1 MMLFEVAILF
11 FFGLTIIM
19 CCIMF
24 IKLTINKNRKRKYI
38 KLKSM
43 ADILVRNAIFY
54 DNNAQKSAIPVTF
67 RTSKMLSNSNFRAI
81 LVKELLSAKKN
92 ISGTSATNL
101 ENLYNQLNLD
111 KYASKKLKDRRW
123 HIKAKAIQE
132 LGIMGQKK
140 YLNTIYRAT
149 NSKNELVRME
159 AQITVVKMF
168 GFEGLRFLDVV
179 SYQITEWQQIQ
190 LMQELSRV
198 STDNFSGIEKWL
210 DSDNQSVVVFALKLV
225 RNYHRFELYKQVIDL
240 LYHKS
245 DLVRFEAIY
254 TLGKIYTVDTSKILI
269 DSYAQETLNNR
280 IAIVKTL
287 QLIGFDDDIP
297 KLISFL
303 EHENDNELKR
313 HIVRTIAKISP
324 AGLKNISILFQSE
337 QYPLDQIVKQIEGE
351 FA

>member
-11 FFGLTIIM
+11 FVGLSIIM
-19 CCIMF
+19 CCIML
-24 IKLTINKNRKRKYI
+24 IKLTVNKNKKKKYN

-54 DNNAQKSAIPVTF
+54 DNNAQKTAIPITL
-67 RTSKMLSNSNFRAI
+67 RTSKMLSNSNFRSI

-92 ISGTSATNL
+92 ISGTSAVNL

-132 LGIMGQKK
+132 LGIMGQKQ
-140 YLNTIYRAT
+140 YLNIIYRAT

-159 AQITVVKMF
+159 AQTTIVKMF

-198 STDNFSGIEKWL
+198 SADNFSGIEKWL
-210 DSDNQSVVVFALKLV
+210 ESNNQSVVIFALKLA

-240 LYHKS
+240 LYHKNE
-245 DLVRFEAIY
+245 LVRFEAIH
-254 TLGKIYTVDTSKILI
+254 TLAKIYTVDTSKILI
-269 DSYAQETLNNR
+269 DSYLQETLKNK
-280 IAIVKTL
+280 IAIIKTL

-297 KLISFL
+297 ELINFL

-324 AGLKNISILFQSE
+324 SGLKNISILLQNE
-337 QYPLDQIVKQIEGE
+337 QYPLDQIIKQIEGE